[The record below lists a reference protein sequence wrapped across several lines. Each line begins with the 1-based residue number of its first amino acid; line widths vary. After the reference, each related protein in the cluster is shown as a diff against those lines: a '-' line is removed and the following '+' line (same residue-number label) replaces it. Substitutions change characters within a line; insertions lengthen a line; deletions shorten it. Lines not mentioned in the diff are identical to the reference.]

1 MKKRITRVTTKTG
14 DKGTTGMADGERVSK
29 LDPRIESIGEI
40 DELNSLIGYLDSITN
55 SSKYKPTFNRIQN
68 CLFDI
73 GGSLSMGTNSAIDEE
88 EIEFLEEQLNLFNE
102 ELPDLKNFI
111 LPGGATASAM
121 AQLARSVCRRC
132 ERSLVSLN
140 EKSTIEENKL
150 IYINRLSD
158 LLFVVARSINK
169 EMGIEELPWKQN

>member
-29 LDPRIESIGEI
+29 SDPRIESIGEI

-55 SSKYKPTFNRIQN
+55 SSKYKPAFNRIQN

-140 EKSTIEENKL
+140 EKLNFNE
-150 IYINRLSD
+150 
-158 LLFVVARSINK
+158 
-169 EMGIEELPWKQN
+169 